1 MTIAENIVEVQRKI
15 EEAKSRSAHAASD
28 VLLLAVTKTH
38 PVEMIKEAADFGLRD
53 FGENRVQELNSKYDF
68 FPEINWHLIGHLQ
81 NNKVRQII
89 GRTVLIHS
97 LDSINLAEEI
107 EKRSAAAEL
116 ITNCL
121 VQINIAEEETKSGI
135 HEEELADFL
144 ISMADYPHIRIQGLM
159 TIGPHVEAAEEIR
172 PVFAQLRK
180 LFIRE
185 KAKNM
190 SHLDLRYL
198 SMGMS
203 YDYDIAVEEGANI
216 VRVGSSIFGARNYN
230 L

>member
-68 FPEINWHLIGHLQ
+68 FPGINWHLIGHLQ
-81 NNKVRQII
+81 TNKVRQII

-121 VQINIAEEETKSGI
+121 VQINIAEEGK
-135 HEEELADFL
+135 
-144 ISMADYPHIRIQGLM
+144 
-159 TIGPHVEAAEEIR
+159 
-172 PVFAQLRK
+172 
-180 LFIRE
+180 
-185 KAKNM
+185 
-190 SHLDLRYL
+190 
-198 SMGMS
+198 
-203 YDYDIAVEEGANI
+203 
-216 VRVGSSIFGARNYN
+216 
-230 L
+230 